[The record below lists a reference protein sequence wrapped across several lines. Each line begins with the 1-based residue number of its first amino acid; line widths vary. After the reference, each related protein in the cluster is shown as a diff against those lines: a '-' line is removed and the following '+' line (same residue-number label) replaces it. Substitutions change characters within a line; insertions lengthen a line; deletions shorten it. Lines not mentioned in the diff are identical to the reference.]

1 MKIRIGQ
8 IQNMS
13 HDILYCR
20 VYVCTVDQYQ
30 KSDKIERKYKYRY
43 SEKTIE
49 YITNKNNYLYYY
61 SRHK

>member
-1 MKIRIGQ
+1 
-8 IQNMS
+8 MS

-30 KSDKIERKYKYRY
+30 KSDKIERKYKIKRKYKYWY
-43 SEKTIE
+43 SEKTVE